1 MSRRPAS
8 SMLGRARATLGEA
21 QRNARQAAG
30 RIAHQGADALG
41 RLTDSLRAA
50 RDRRSASRLLRPDGT
65 LASPPAAAP
74 TAGERPLPAPI
85 ARLAAPLRGGIAGL
99 RQRWQ
104 DALAEG
110 RAAARAKENELR
122 ADYEQRVRHNP
133 ALHERRPRDP
143 GAS

>member
-1 MSRRPAS
+1 MSEHPAS
-8 SMLGRARATLGEA
+8 TLFDRARASLSEA
-21 QRNARQAAG
+21 GRNARQAAD
-30 RIAHQGADALG
+30 RIARQGGHALG
-41 RLTDSLRAA
+41 RVTDSLRAA
-50 RDRRSASRLLRPDGT
+50 RDRRSALRLLRPDGT
-65 LASPPAAAP
+65 LASPPATPPA
-74 TAGERPLPAPI
+74 TGERPLPAPI